1 MSPVY
6 TMDDSEFSKDI
17 CCCDCGTEIKPGM
30 RYATRPEGVTP
41 SGGLVEELVCIP
53 CS

>member
-1 MSPVY
+1 
-6 TMDDSEFSKDI
+6 
-17 CCCDCGTEIKPGM
+17 M